1 VGNFVH
7 YLHYDFH
14 HHHVGGEP
22 PDPGNPPPNYQAGVQ
37 IPTVIAP
44 QSRGSLAWQTD
55 DTTTTDQPTLFDY
68 LSPTQ

>member
-14 HHHVGGEP
+14 HYHVGGEP